1 MLDVEQSV
9 TQWISDLKNGQPL
22 AAQKLWESYFQRM
35 VDLARRKL
43 EGSPRSAA
51 DEEDVALSA
60 FKSFCLRARKGQFT
74 RLTDRENLWPLL
86 MAITANKSVDLIR
99 RHNSQKR
106 GGASPDGEAEW
117 QQHPLSE
124 LISAAPDP
132 QFAAQLAEEL
142 QNLIAV
148 LDSAG
153 DPNLKQIALRKME
166 GESNQEIADK
176 MGCARRTIERKLH
189 LIGSLWAQTEESTG
203 N

>member
-9 TQWISDLKNGQPL
+9 TQWISDLKNGQPQ

-60 FKSFCLRARKGQFT
+60 FKSFCLRARNGQFT

-106 GGASPDGEAEW
+106 GGASPDGEAVW